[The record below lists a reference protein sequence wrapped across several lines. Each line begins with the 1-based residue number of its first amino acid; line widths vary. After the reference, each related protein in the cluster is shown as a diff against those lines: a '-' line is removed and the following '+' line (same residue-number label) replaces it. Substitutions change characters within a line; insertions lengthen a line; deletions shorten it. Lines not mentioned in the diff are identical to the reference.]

1 MKVEKFLGVPV
12 DVIKMDDILTQ
23 VDTYIKQNK
32 QMRIASVNPQIIVEI
47 DKHPDVL
54 DYINEA
60 SFRLPDGIGVVKA
73 SQMRQG
79 EIDERLT
86 GIDVML
92 ALLEK
97 ANQRQ
102 DKIFLYGAKPEVV
115 QKAAS
120 HIQSDYPQL
129 EVAGYIDGYTQLT
142 DDEIVQAINE
152 SGATFL
158 FVALG
163 FPKQEEWIYQNA
175 SALDVAVI
183 EDVGGSLD
191 VISGEV
197 KRAPE
202 WIQKM
207 NLEWLYRSVTRPGRL
222 DRLVQLPLFLWKVK
236 RERV

>member
-23 VDTYIKQNK
+23 VDTYIEQNK

-73 SQMRQG
+73 SQMRKG

-115 QKAAS
+115 QKAAA

-142 DDEIVQAINE
+142 DDAIVQAINE

-202 WIQKM
+202 WVQKM